1 MNEHLPKALVIGS
14 GFGGIGA
21 ALRLRALGYHVDLV
35 ERLDSLGGR
44 AQVFEKDGFRHDA
57 GPTVITAPFMFEELF
72 SLFDENISD
81 HLEFVPMPPHQFFQ
95 FGNQLTSPSH
105 TKMNTP
111 FAL

>member
-1 MNEHLPKALVIGS
+1 MNEYLPKALVIGS

-57 GPTVITAPFMFEELF
+57 GPTVITAPFMFEDLF
-72 SLFDENISD
+72 SLFDEKLSD
-81 HLEFVPMPPHQFFQ
+81 HLKYPVYRPLRFLRWWW
-95 FGNQLTSPSH
+95 GRWRRC
-105 TKMNTP
+105 
-111 FAL
+111 